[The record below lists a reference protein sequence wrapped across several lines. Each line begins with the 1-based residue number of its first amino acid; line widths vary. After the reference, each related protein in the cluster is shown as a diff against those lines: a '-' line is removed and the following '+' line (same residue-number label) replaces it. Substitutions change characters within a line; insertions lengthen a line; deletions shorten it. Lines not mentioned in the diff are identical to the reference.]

1 MGRIADL
8 CGEIAEIAEEGPEG
22 LMLSPDGWERLREEW
37 NDDEIQDGLNLV
49 HDSLLLTE
57 LVEAS
62 DSLSARMLEV
72 LGDFGDAA
80 SFSRAQA
87 GGANIDLELIGHLA
101 RRVARLEDVLDLYR
115 DGRNPDHT
123 SFDALQEK
131 LAVHGLEDIFDI
143 PGLPPDTD
151 DESDVAGRRVGPS
164 GQAPDRDE
172 DPEAE
177 ER

>member
-8 CGEIAEIAEEGPEG
+8 CGEIAEMAEEGPEG
-22 LMLSPDGWERLREEW
+22 LVLSPDGWDRLREEW
-37 NDDEIQDGLNLV
+37 NDDEIQDGLDLV
-49 HDSLLLTE
+49 RDSLLLGE

-62 DSLSARMLEV
+62 DSLSARLVDVLGAYAADFAKVEAGTATIGLEV
-72 LGDFGDAA
+72 MG
-80 SFSRAQA
+80 Q
-87 GGANIDLELIGHLA
+87 LA
-101 RRVARLEDVLDLYR
+101 RRVARLEDVLELYR
-115 DGRNPDHT
+115 DGGAPDHAA
-123 SFDALQEK
+123 FDLLQEK

-143 PGLPPDTD
+143 PGLPVETE
-151 DESDVAGRRVGPS
+151 DEVDVAGRRVGPS

>member
-22 LMLSPDGWERLREEW
+22 LTLSPDGWDRLREDW
-37 NDDEIQDGLNLV
+37 NDDEIQDGLDLV
-49 HDSLLLTE
+49 RDSLLLGE

-62 DSLSARMLEV
+62 DSLSARLVDVLGAYAADFPRVEAGTATIGLEV
-72 LGDFGDAA
+72 VG
-80 SFSRAQA
+80 Q
-87 GGANIDLELIGHLA
+87 LA

-123 SFDALQEK
+123 NFDALQEK
-131 LAVHGLEDIFDI
+131 LAVHGLEDMFDI
-143 PGLPPDTD
+143 PGVEPEA
-151 DESDVAGRRVGPS
+151 DEDADVAGRRVAPA

>member
-22 LMLSPDGWERLREEW
+22 LILSPDGWDRLREEW
-37 NDDEIQDGLNLV
+37 NDDEIQDGLDLV
-49 HDSLLLTE
+49 RDSLLLGE

-62 DSLSARMLEV
+62 DSLSARLVDV
-72 LGDFGDAA
+72 LGAYAA
-80 SFSRAQA
+80 EFSKVEA
-87 GGANIDLELIGHLA
+87 GTATIGLDVMGQLA
-101 RRVARLEDVLDLYR
+101 RRVARLEDVLELYR
-115 DGRNPDHT
+115 DGGGPDHT
-123 SFDALQEK
+123 TFDVLQEK

-143 PGLPPDTD
+143 PGLPAEPD
-151 DESDVAGRRVGPS
+151 DEADVAGRRVGPA